1 MLGAWCR
8 LLGSFEFLGG
18 EGGVM
23 GRSASESVVLAWER
37 RIARQ
42 RRCPLSVAAF
52 CRREGVSVA
61 SFYAWRR
68 RLSQADSAGLQSPL
82 FVPVELSPLVS
93 AAGVRIELPGGA
105 VLSLPTDA
113 PLELVTAAIRA
124 VMASALSP
132 SALARERPAC

>member
-1 MLGAWCR
+1 
-8 LLGSFEFLGG
+8 
-18 EGGVM
+18 M
-23 GRSASESVVLAWER
+23 GRSANAALLLAWER

-52 CRREGVSVA
+52 CRQEGISVA

-68 RLSQADSAGLQSPL
+68 RLSQAGSAEMHSPL
-82 FVPVELSPLVS
+82 FVPVELSPSVS
-93 AAGVRIELPGGA
+93 TVGVRIELPGGA

-113 PLELVTAAIRA
+113 PLELVTAAIRV

-132 SALARERPAC
+132 NALSPNAAVQERPAC

>member
-1 MLGAWCR
+1 
-8 LLGSFEFLGG
+8 
-18 EGGVM
+18 M

>member
-1 MLGAWCR
+1 
-8 LLGSFEFLGG
+8 
-18 EGGVM
+18 M
-23 GRSASESVVLAWER
+23 GRSANAALLLAWER
-37 RIARQ
+37 RVARQ

-68 RLSQADSAGLQSPL
+68 RLSQAGSAGLHSAGLPSPL
-82 FVPVELSPLVS
+82 FVPVELSPSVS
-93 AAGVRIELPGGA
+93 AVGVRIELPGGA

-124 VMASALSP
+124 VMVSALSP
-132 SALARERPAC
+132 NALAQERPAC